1 MKPIFLMKATA
12 VLTALAS
19 VALWSGSAEA
29 WGPVART
36 SIVTS
41 AARLLAKEE
50 AIPLTNLLSDIR
62 AGAEVS
68 DADLR
73 ALIPDWDSDPIG
85 AVTAEM
91 SLLQAVRGDR
101 VDPYYAYRLG
111 VLGRVV
117 SGLTA
122 TMRTAKPSYR
132 TQYYADV
139 DGSIGNVTIA
149 SSPRVIVDASLYF
162 RQVQDDSEVRQPLI
176 EKDYQDGVGFRGLA
190 AKSLS
195 QDVSR
200 SINAVADVWWTILQG
215 QSRAVSISQSQLARY
230 HENALTFYINRGNRR
245 EIDEAYDRLRA
256 LGVDSPDM
264 LKRIGDLFYEAGD
277 RTRAIEEYRLVLE
290 KEPGRRDVAE
300 RIAAHYL
307 EEGERLLEEGRI
319 EQARD
324 AFQEAT
330 LADQLSATAKEK
342 LLEAERLLSQRQD
355 RIAEAQGAVD
365 VALGLERQAEDLVRL
380 KNLPEAVSRLEQ
392 ARDIYA
398 TVTDEFPQERRAAE
412 VGYSNVERRLREVT
426 AMLLSDAQ
434 NFSGAGASTDIG
446 LLLRAHAVE
455 LGRETLVGVVEY
467 DYARQLEEMTE
478 EMRRRLDE

>member
-1 MKPIFLMKATA
+1 VKPIFLKKATA
-12 VLTALAS
+12 VLTVLAL
-19 VALWSGSAEA
+19 VALWTGSADA

-36 SIVTS
+36 SIVVS
-41 AARLLAKEE
+41 AARLLSKED

-68 DADLR
+68 DADLT
-73 ALIPDWDSDPIG
+73 ALIPEWNSDPIG
-85 AVTAEM
+85 AVSAEM
-91 SLLQAVRGDR
+91 YLLQAVRGDR
-101 VDPYYAYRLG
+101 IDPYYAYRLG

-117 SGLTA
+117 SSLTA

-139 DGSIGNVTIA
+139 DGNVGNVTIA
-149 SSPRVIVDASLYF
+149 SSPRAIVDGPLYF
-162 RQVQDDSEVRQPLI
+162 RRVQDDSEVRQPLI

-215 QSRAVSISQSQLARY
+215 QSRAASISQTQLARY
-230 HENALTFYINRGNRR
+230 HEDALTFYINRGNRR
-245 EIDEAYDRLRA
+245 ETDEAYDRLRA

-264 LKRIGDLFYEAGD
+264 IKRIGDLFYEAGD
-277 RTRAIEEYRLVLE
+277 RTRAIEEYRIVLE

-307 EEGERLLEEGRI
+307 EEGERLLEEGRL

-324 AFQEAT
+324 AFQEAA
-330 LADQLSATAKEK
+330 LADQLNATAKEK
-342 LLEAERLLSQRQD
+342 VLEAERLLSQRQD
-355 RIAEAQGAVD
+355 RLAEAQGAVD

-398 TVTDEFPQERRAAE
+398 SVTDEFPQERRAAE

-434 NFSGAGASTDIG
+434 NFSGTGGSTHIA

-455 LGRETLVGVVEY
+455 LGRETLIGVVER

-478 EMRRRLDE
+478 EMRRRLEE